1 MTEIK
6 IHSYTNCTEAK
17 FKNRRV
23 IVFGSDESFTINI
36 KKLITDEIEKQD
48 VKHREVIKDKI
59 VLSYFSMSVEAAYSL
74 YNCLAYELS
83 KLEKK

>member
-6 IHSYTNCTEAK
+6 TTIYLDCTEAK
-17 FKNRRV
+17 LKNRRV
-23 IVFGSDESFTINI
+23 TVFGSDKRFIINI

-59 VLSYFSMSVEAAYSL
+59 VLSYFSMSIEAAYLL